1 MSKMMYI
8 EASEL
13 KKKKV
18 LLAKPS
24 TTGHRTLMFTIVII
38 IASSLLVAVGFAY
51 MGYSS
56 GHYSQAYS
64 LCKDDIL
71 SHERMGAYNSVDK
84 IIAALKSCDGVTS

>member
-8 EASEL
+8 EAPEL

-84 IIAALKSCDGVTS
+84 IIAALKSCDGVAS